1 MYRGAAGQAGATS
14 MRKAQERRGLHDET
28 GDSETITGQAQYE
41 AKNEQRRSNKH
52 NVTDDKDEEGFL
64 SDNTV
69 EAHKM
74 ALKALEREQQK
85 YTRPRHCD
93 CCGVL
98 LTEDNNKCGYELCD
112 ECNERLEQSMER
124 GRNEQKR
131 SEFYIGKH

>member
-1 MYRGAAGQAGATS
+1 MNREEAIKHLETYSTTLGSGQT
-14 MRKAQERRGLHDET
+14 T
-28 GDSETITGQAQYE
+28 QAQHEE
-41 AKNEQRRSNKH
+41 AKR
-52 NVTDDKDEEGFL
+52 
-64 SDNTV
+64 
-69 EAHKM
+69 M
-74 ALKALEREQQK
+74 AIKALEREQQK

-98 LTEDNNKCGYELCD
+98 LIEENNKCGYELCD

>member
-1 MYRGAAGQAGATS
+1 MNREEAIKHLETYSTTLGSGQT
-14 MRKAQERRGLHDET
+14 T
-28 GDSETITGQAQYE
+28 QAQHEE
-41 AKNEQRRSNKH
+41 AKR
-52 NVTDDKDEEGFL
+52 
-64 SDNTV
+64 
-69 EAHKM
+69 M
-74 ALKALEREQQK
+74 AIKALEREQQK

>member
-1 MYRGAAGQAGATS
+1 MNREEAIKHLETYSTTLGSGQT
-14 MRKAQERRGLHDET
+14 T
-28 GDSETITGQAQYE
+28 QAQHEE
-41 AKNEQRRSNKH
+41 AKR
-52 NVTDDKDEEGFL
+52 
-64 SDNTV
+64 
-69 EAHKM
+69 M
-74 ALKALEREQQK
+74 AIKALERERKK

-131 SEFYIGKH
+131 SELYIGKH